1 MLKNI
6 GLVHK
11 FLLAALI
18 PTLLLGGL
26 VIGILFWQ
34 MGGILKQAEQRELAE
49 LYENVMTTVASEGS
63 KAQAMAALVA
73 SIPDVQDAFAERDR
87 ELLSSYFLDGFPAL
101 KKNYGARQFQFHEP
115 PATSFLRIHKPAKF
129 GDDLS
134 GFRRTVVETNSSK
147 KPIKGLEIGVAGLGV
162 RGIVPVYHQSSHVGS
177 VEFGMSFGQSFF
189 DAFAKEH
196 GVLLALNLKRES
208 GMEPFASTFDYEKIV
223 TKQQLREV
231 FSGDSLFVQAE
242 LDGAP
247 ISLFVKK
254 INDYSGNPIGVLQV
268 AMDRSGYVSE
278 INTLEVWVFALSV
291 ISIIILGVI
300 IWLVSRKVVQPLTQ
314 AASSM
319 EELAQGEGDLTFRLD
334 DSGNDEVAHL
344 CGAFNR
350 FAEKVAHMVNEVTST
365 SIDLSDM
372 AGQFSTLAEHT
383 DAGVKG
389 QMDQLTQVATAM
401 NEMAATVAE
410 VTKNTAET
418 AETARHADEQA
429 TEGRKVVISTR
440 DDINSLGSEVDK
452 AVEMVKRVESD
463 SDRIGTVLDVIRGI
477 AEQTNLLALNAAIEA
492 ARAGEQGRGFA
503 VVADEVRSLASR
515 TQQST
520 EEIQEMIVSLQGGVG
535 ETVRVMDSSRE
546 LAHTSLEQAEKA
558 DASLDAITTAMETIS
573 QMSTQ
578 IATASEEQ
586 SAVVEEINKNI
597 VNISNLAEDTV
608 SDSTKSQ
615 ESNDQLIGKVEG
627 LVDMM
632 KGFHTR

>member
-73 SIPDVQDAFAERDR
+73 SIPDVQEAFAERDR
-87 ELLSSYFLDGFPAL
+87 ELLSSYFLEGFSAL

-134 GFRRTVVETNSSK
+134 GFRRTVIETNSSK
-147 KPIKGLEIGVAGLGV
+147 IPIKGLEIGVAGLGV

-189 DAFAKEH
+189 DVFAKEH
-196 GVLLALNLKRES
+196 GVFLALNLKRES
-208 GMEPFASTFDYEKIV
+208 GMESFASTFDYEKVV
-223 TKQQLREV
+223 TKQQLKGA
-231 FSGDSLFVQAE
+231 FSGDSLFVQTE
-242 LDGAP
+242 LDGTP
-247 ISLFVKK
+247 ISLFVKQ

-278 INTLEVWVFALSV
+278 INALEIWVSALSV

-319 EELAQGEGDLTFRLD
+319 EELAQGEGDLTFRLE

-452 AVEMVKRVESD
+452 AAEMVKRVESD

-578 IATASEEQ
+578 IATASEQQ
-586 SAVVEEINKNI
+586 SAVVEEINMNI
-597 VNISNLAEDTV
+597 VNISNLAEDTA

-615 ESNDQLIGKVEG
+615 ESSEHLTGKVEG
-627 LVDMM
+627 LVVMM
-632 KGFHTR
+632 KGFHTT